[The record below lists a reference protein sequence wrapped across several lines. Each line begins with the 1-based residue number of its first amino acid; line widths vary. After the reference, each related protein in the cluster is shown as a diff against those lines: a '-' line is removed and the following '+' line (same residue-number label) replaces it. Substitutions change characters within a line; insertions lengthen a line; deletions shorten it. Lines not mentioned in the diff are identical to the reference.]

1 MSATEDDEL
10 RLYREK
16 RDPGATNEPFEVAK
30 PGSGATWAG
39 DFVVHL
45 HDATRRHY
53 DVRLQVGGILTS
65 FAVPRGPSL
74 SPAEKRLAVQTE
86 DHPLSYLDFEDVI
99 PDDNYGAGPMIVWDI
114 GRVKYLENPPEVGI
128 PKGKLDF
135 ELQGRKLR
143 GRFALVETSERFA
156 PKSKQRQW
164 LMLKK
169 QDTHCVPEPGP
180 VETQP
185 QSVLSGLTVEQLV
198 DRPKL
203 AAELLDRARA
213 LGATELTAAQ
223 KSKRLV
229 PMLCATEG
237 AELDDER
244 RLYELKLDGV
254 RVLAARS
261 GDRVTLTYR
270 SGRSATES
278 FPELV
283 RALQTFY
290 LEEFVLDGEIVAF
303 NERGRPEFQR
313 LAKRFSVSKPF
324 EVKVA
329 MAEVS
334 AVFLAFDAL
343 RLGNLDV
350 TQLPLLERKR
360 LLATL
365 VTGKGLVRY
374 LDHIEQ
380 RGRPLFE
387 LCEKQGLEGVIS
399 KVKTSRYLPGE
410 RNTEW
415 VKHKREEEAPFVVV
429 GWVKGKGHRAGL
441 GALELGS
448 YRGETLVYRGRV
460 GSGFNDQELTKF
472 IDAIP
477 ELATEQFQCIELPE
491 EGMSNSVPLVPRWVV
506 RVRFL
511 EWTPQRRL
519 RMAVYLGWDKTAEPK
534 SCDAAPREEI
544 EQRALESLELDAG
557 RPRSLTDAAN
567 ADSAT
572 AADAPA
578 DAAATGA
585 ERQPDE
591 EHAPAEETFGRER
604 QVVGAA
610 HSGFAG
616 SGLTDIGTT
625 ASAAGLRA
633 PPPALQATSFDPRVR
648 RRVVLSNLD
657 KVFWPDEGFTKGQLL
672 HYYESIAPWLL
683 PHLERRPVMLV
694 RYPDGVAGKSFYQW
708 RVPTGTPDWVRTLT
722 LREEEKDGKDV
733 VTFLVDSVDALLHI
747 INLGCIPIHVLA
759 ARMPDVE
766 FCDFLTIDFDLGDH
780 PFSLAVRMAL
790 ELRQLLT
797 DVGLTG
803 YPKTS
808 GQSGLHVLIPLGPR
822 VPFTMAKGL
831 VELLGRLL
839 QRRFPDEATM
849 ERRINKRGERA
860 YIDTGQTGR
869 SRTIVGPYS
878 VRAHPGARVSTPLH
892 WHEVHLALRPDR
904 YTMFTVPDL
913 LKDRGD
919 PLVGWLDQGPDLV
932 SVLSKLER
940 WVRP

>member
-16 RDPGATNEPFEVAK
+16 RDPGATNEPFEVVK
-30 PGSGATWAG
+30 PSSGATWAG

-53 DVRLQVGGILTS
+53 DVRLQVGGILKS

-143 GRFALVETSERFA
+143 GRFALVETTERFA

-169 QDTHCVPEPGP
+169 QDAHCVPEPGP

-185 QSVLSGLTVEQLV
+185 QSVLSGLTVEQLSQ
-198 DRPKL
+198 RPQF
-203 AAELLDRARA
+203 AASLLDEARS

-223 KSKRLV
+223 KAKRLV

-237 AELDDER
+237 ADLDDSR
-244 RLYELKLDGV
+244 RIYELKLDGV
-254 RVLAARS
+254 RVLAARD
-261 GDRVTLTYR
+261 GDRVSLTYR

-278 FPELV
+278 FPELA
-283 RALQTFY
+283 RALQTLY
-290 LEEFVLDGEIVAF
+290 LDKFVLDGEIVAF

-334 AVFLAFDAL
+334 AVFLAFDVL
-343 RLGNLDV
+343 RLGNLDL
-350 TQLPLLERKR
+350 TQLPLFERKR
-360 LLATL
+360 LLAKL
-365 VTGKGLVRY
+365 VPGKGLVRY

-380 RGRPLFE
+380 RGKVLFD

-399 KVKTSRYLPGE
+399 KLKNGRYLPGE
-410 RNTEW
+410 RNTDW

-429 GWVKGKGHRAGL
+429 GWVKGKGHRTDL

-460 GSGFNDQELTKF
+460 GSGFNDQELAKF
-472 IDAIP
+472 VEAIP
-477 ELATEQFQCIELPE
+477 ELATDRFQCIELPE
-491 EGMSNSVPLVPRWVV
+491 EGMNASVPLLPRWVV

-519 RMAVYLGWDKTAEPK
+519 RMAVYLGWDKTADPK
-534 SCDAAPREEI
+534 SCEAAPREEV
-544 EQRALESLELDAG
+544 EQRALETLEREAARPKPVDNGTEGRDASPASELV
-557 RPRSLTDAAN
+557 RPASDV
-567 ADSAT
+567 
-572 AADAPA
+572 
-578 DAAATGA
+578 AAAPEVGGA
-585 ERQPDE
+585 SHVARASLALP
-591 EHAPAEETFGRER
+591 
-604 QVVGAA
+604 GAA
-610 HSGFAG
+610 AK
-616 SGLTDIGTT
+616 
-625 ASAAGLRA
+625 
-633 PPPALQATSFDPRVR
+633 PAFDPLVR

-672 HYYESIAPWLL
+672 QYYEAIAPWLL
-683 PHLERRPVMLV
+683 PHLEQRPVMLV

-708 RVPTGTPDWVRTLT
+708 NVPAGTPDWVRTLT

-733 VTFLVDSVDALLHI
+733 VTFLVDSVDSLLHI

-759 ARMPDVE
+759 ARMPEVE

-797 DVGLTG
+797 DVGLVG

-808 GQSGLHVLIPLGPR
+808 GQSGLHVLIPLGRR
-822 VPFTMAKGL
+822 VPFTTAKGL

-839 QRRFPDEATM
+839 QTRFPEEATM
-849 ERRINKRGERA
+849 ERRINKRGGRA

-892 WHEVHLALRPDR
+892 WDEVHLALRPDR
-904 YTMFTVPDL
+904 YTMFTVPEL
-913 LKDRGD
+913 LRDRGD
-919 PLVGWLDQGPDLV
+919 PLAGWLDHGPDLAT
-932 SVLSKLER
+932 VLGNLER
-940 WVRP
+940 WVRS

>member
-1 MSATEDDEL
+1 MSAPEDDEL

-16 RDPGATNEPFEVAK
+16 RDPGATNEPFEIAK
-30 PGSGATWAG
+30 PSAGATWAG

-53 DVRLQVGGILTS
+53 DVRLQVGGILKS

-74 SPAEKRLAVQTE
+74 SPSEKRLAVQTE

-114 GRVKYLENPPEVGI
+114 GRVRYLENPPETGI

-143 GRFALVETSERFA
+143 GRFALVETTERFA

-164 LMLKK
+164 LLLKK
-169 QDTHCVPEPGP
+169 QDAHCVPEPGP

-198 DRPKL
+198 ERPKFT
-203 AAELLDRARA
+203 AELLERARA
-213 LGATELTAAQ
+213 LGATELRDAQ
-223 KSKRLV
+223 RAKRLV

-237 AELDDER
+237 AELDDPR
-244 RLYELKLDGV
+244 RIYELKLDGV

-261 GDRVTLTYR
+261 GDRVSLTYR

-278 FPELV
+278 FPELA
-283 RALQTFY
+283 RAVQTLY
-290 LEEFVLDGEIVAF
+290 LGEFVLDGEIVAF

-334 AVFLAFDAL
+334 AVFLAFDVL

-350 TQLPLLERKR
+350 TRLPLIDRKH
-360 LLATL
+360 LLAKL

-380 RGRPLFE
+380 RGKVLFD
-387 LCEKQGLEGVIS
+387 LCEKQGLEGIIS
-399 KVKTSRYLPGE
+399 KVKTSVYAPGE
-410 RNTEW
+410 RTGDW
-415 VKHKREEEAPFVVV
+415 VKHKREEEASFVVV
-429 GWVKGKGHRAGL
+429 GWVKGKGHRADL

-460 GSGFNDQELTKF
+460 GSGFNDQELAKF
-472 IDAIP
+472 IAAIP
-477 ELATEQFQCIELPE
+477 ELATDQFQCVELPE
-491 EGMSNSVPLVPRWVV
+491 EGMTNSLPLLPRWVV
-506 RVRFL
+506 KVRFL

-519 RMAVYLGWDKTAEPK
+519 RMAVYLDWDKTTDPK
-534 SCDAAPREEI
+534 SCDAAPRDEI
-544 EQRALESLELDAG
+544 EQRAFAALERGAGPAKLRGASSGAPINDA
-557 RPRSLTDAAN
+557 RPN
-567 ADSAT
+567 
-572 AADAPA
+572 DAPIN
-578 DAAATGA
+578 DAPINDAPTRDTLDPGVPVGAAP
-585 ERQPDE
+585 RLDE
-591 EHAPAEETFGRER
+591 SARESTSEVAVAPAEHARVSPSALVR
-604 QVVGAA
+604 HRVA
-610 HSGFAG
+610 
-616 SGLTDIGTT
+616 LT
-625 ASAAGLRA
+625 
-633 PPPALQATSFDPRVR
+633 
-648 RRVVLSNLD
+648 NLD

-672 HYYESIAPWLL
+672 QYYEAIAPWLL
-683 PHLERRPVMLV
+683 PHLEQRPIMLV

-708 RVPTGTPDWVRTLT
+708 NVPVGTPDWVRTLT

-759 ARMPDVE
+759 ARMPHVE
-766 FCDFLTIDFDLGDH
+766 FCDFLTIDFDLGEH

-790 ELRQLLT
+790 ELRQLLA
-797 DVGLTG
+797 DVGLSG

-808 GQSGLHVLIPLGPR
+808 GQSGLHVLIPVGSR
-822 VPFTMAKGL
+822 VPFAMAKGL

-839 QRRFPDEATM
+839 QTRFTEEATM
-849 ERRINKRGERA
+849 ERRINKRGGRA

-892 WHEVHLALRPDR
+892 WDEVHLALRPDR
-904 YTMFTVPDL
+904 YTMFTVPEL
-913 LKDRGD
+913 LAERGD
-919 PLVGWLDQGPDLV
+919 PLEGWLDAGPNLV
-932 SVLSKLER
+932 SVVGKLER
-940 WVRP
+940 WVKS

>member
-1 MSATEDDEL
+1 VSATEDDEL

-30 PGSGATWAG
+30 PSAGATWAG

-53 DVRLQVGGILTS
+53 DVRLQVGGILKS

-114 GRVKYLENPPEVGI
+114 GRIRYLENPPELGI

-143 GRFALVETSERFA
+143 GRFALVETTERFA

-169 QDTHCVPEPGP
+169 QDVHCVPEPGP

-198 DRPKL
+198 DRPKF
-203 AAELLDRARA
+203 AAELLQAARA

-229 PMLCATEG
+229 PMLSATEG
-237 AELDDER
+237 AELDDPR

-261 GDRVTLTYR
+261 GDRVSLTYR

-278 FPELV
+278 FPELS
-283 RALQTFY
+283 RALQTLY
-290 LEEFVLDGEIVAF
+290 LDNFVLDGEIVAF

-334 AVFLAFDAL
+334 AVFLAFDVL

-350 TQLPLLERKR
+350 TQLPLIERKS
-360 LLATL
+360 LLAKL

-374 LDHIEQ
+374 LDHISQ
-380 RGRPLFE
+380 RGKLLFE

-399 KVKTSRYLPGE
+399 KLETSRYLPGE
-410 RNTEW
+410 RTLDW
-415 VKHKREEEAPFVVV
+415 VKHKREEEESFVVV
-429 GWVKGKGHRAGL
+429 GWVKGKGHRIDL

-460 GSGFNDQELTKF
+460 GSGFNDQELAQF
-472 IDAIP
+472 VEAIASP
-477 ELATEQFQCIELPE
+477 ALAADQFHCIELPD
-491 EGMSNSVPLVPRWVV
+491 EGMNNSIPLQPRWVV

-519 RMAVYLGWDKTAEPK
+519 RMAVYLGWDKAADPR
-534 SCDAAPREEI
+534 SCDAAPRDET
-544 EQRALESLELDAG
+544 EQRAMDTLEREVTLAQPERAHATEG
-557 RPRSLTDAAN
+557 E
-567 ADSAT
+567 AT
-572 AADAPA
+572 AHVGRQSREAEIASLATNSDATA
-578 DAAATGA
+578 SKVTTGA
-585 ERQPDE
+585 AVRA
-591 EHAPAEETFGRER
+591 APR
-604 QVVGAA
+604 
-610 HSGFAG
+610 
-616 SGLTDIGTT
+616 
-625 ASAAGLRA
+625 
-633 PPPALQATSFDPRVR
+633 FDPLVR
-648 RRVVLSNLD
+648 RRVVLTNLD

-672 HYYESIAPWLL
+672 QYYEAIAPWLL
-683 PHLERRPVMLV
+683 PHLEQRPVMLV

-708 RVPTGTPDWVRTLT
+708 NVPAGTPDWVRTLT

-733 VTFLVDSVDALLHI
+733 VTFLVDSVDSLLHI

-759 ARMPDVE
+759 ARMPHVE

-797 DVGLTG
+797 DVGLVG

-822 VPFTMAKGL
+822 APFPMAKGL

-849 ERRINKRGERA
+849 ERRINKRSARA

-892 WHEVHLALRPDR
+892 WDEVHLALRPDR
-904 YTMFTVPDL
+904 YTMFTVPEL
-913 LKDRGD
+913 LTERGD
-919 PLVGWLDQGPDLV
+919 PLAGWLDAGPDLV
-932 SVLSKLER
+932 SVLGKLER